1 MPVMGFVSRGFKE
14 RRLNP
19 QITLGLLT
27 DAAGFPLSVAAFEG
41 NKAETA
47 TMLPV
52 INAFK
57 TAHQLTDV
65 TVVADAGMI
74 SEANQVVLQAAG
86 LSFILGARIPHLP
99 DVLREWRDTHR
110 DEAVPD
116 GLVLTQPWP
125 STSAEKARGILDRVI
140 HYQYRH
146 DRVRKT
152 LRGIDEQ
159 IRKAEHAVDGHAPV
173 KRNRYIQ
180 PS

>member
-14 RRLNP
+14 RRLDP

-74 SEANQVVLQAAG
+74 
-86 LSFILGARIPHLP
+86 RRPT
-99 DVLREWRDTHR
+99 R
-110 DEAVPD
+110 
-116 GLVLTQPWP
+116 
-125 STSAEKARGILDRVI
+125 
-140 HYQYRH
+140 
-146 DRVRKT
+146 
-152 LRGIDEQ
+152 
-159 IRKAEHAVDGHAPV
+159 
-173 KRNRYIQ
+173 
-180 PS
+180 